1 MSPTIL
7 LTDNLVTIFGVLVA
21 FLSTI
26 LLVPVVRYLALQF
39 GWVDKPDAVR
49 KLHALPTPNVGGL
62 AIAAGFAIGLLFLQI
77 ASHTWSLDLALPST
91 SFWICSLIILC
102 AGFYDDTRGLGFKA
116 KFAVQIVV
124 AYVLLHAGYRVDV
137 SSLPFIGAGIF
148 DQALFSIPLT
158 VIWIVGVINAIN
170 LMDGLDGLAAGV
182 VLIAFLSL
190 SLIFGVQGEYGLM
203 LKGLVIG
210 AALFAFL
217 VYNFNP
223 ASIFMGDSGSLLLG
237 YLLAVLSLSARA
249 TADPLLALLVPG
261 VVLGLPVL
269 DTGLSIVRRLQEGK
283 AICAPDH
290 DHIHHRLVQ
299 RWPAR
304 KAVLILYMVAAG
316 FGVAAV
322 LMSLLSSSL
331 GFTVLGVTLVAV
343 TVWIAALGYFRS
355 AGAPHHPQVQRTEG
369 FVPYET
375 TGDGIPVHREW
386 KGVGSENETADTS
399 PESVVEVIVS
409 GPPGYS

>member
-223 ASIFMGDSGSLLLG
+223 ASIFMGDTGSMFLG
-237 YLLAVLSLSARA
+237 FMLASYSLEGKPHADPVLSLI
-249 TADPLLALLVPG
+249 VPV

-269 DTGLSIVRRLQEGK
+269 DTGLSIVRRFVERK
-283 AICAPDH
+283 ALFSPDS
-290 DHIHHRLVQ
+290 DHIHHRLM
-299 RWPAR
+299 RMGSTR
-304 KAVLILYMVAAG
+304 MAVLLLYAAALW

-322 LMSLLSSSL
+322 LLSVATPFWRVVIL
-331 GFTVLGVTLVAV
+331 MVTALVVLGGLAK
-343 TVWIAALGYFRS
+343 LGYLKRGRKETRVEKRRIKVY
-355 AGAPHHPQVQRTEG
+355 AARERKAVRPVPEEIQPAPHLYLQNTYEGAPV
-369 FVPYET
+369 Y
-375 TGDGIPVHREW
+375 
-386 KGVGSENETADTS
+386 SED
-399 PESVVEVIVS
+399 
-409 GPPGYS
+409 